1 MSVEFDPNV
10 PIYKQIMNI
19 IKRKIISNEIK
30 PGDKLPSIREMS
42 SNLKV
47 NPNTIQRTYQEL
59 ERSGIT
65 YTQRGMGN
73 FVKEDIDMVGRLKH
87 EMAEKVID
95 NFIDGMKDLGFSGS
109 QILNIVEKRIVD
121 VTSEGR
127 EER

>member
-1 MSVEFDPNV
+1 MSVEFDPNL

-59 ERSGIT
+59 ERCGIT

-95 NFIDGMKDLGFSGS
+95 NFIDGMKNLGFSGS

-121 VTSEGR
+121 VTSEGK
-127 EER
+127 EEK

>member
-19 IKRKIISNEIK
+19 VKRKIISNEIK

-47 NPNTIQRTYQEL
+47 TPNTIQRTYQEL

>member
-19 IKRKIISNEIK
+19 VKRKIISNEIK